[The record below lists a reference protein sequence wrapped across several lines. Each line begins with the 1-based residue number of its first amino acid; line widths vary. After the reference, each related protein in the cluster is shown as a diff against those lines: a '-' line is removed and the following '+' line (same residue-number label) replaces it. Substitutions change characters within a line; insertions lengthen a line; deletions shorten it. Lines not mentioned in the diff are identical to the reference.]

1 MNKWSR
7 NQICTVFAAVSSW
20 GLDAFDFF
28 LLIFVIDDI
37 ARSFSVSN
45 KEVAL
50 AIFLTLACRPIGA
63 VFIGKMAEKYGRK
76 PVLMANVATFSI
88 LSGLSAFAPTLFIF
102 LAIRCAYGVAMGGIW
117 GVASA
122 LAFETIPPKTKGF
135 ISGLFQAG
143 YPLGYLSASVIY
155 GLFFDYIRWQ
165 DLFLIGTLPIFLV
178 AFIYFF
184 VEESSVW
191 QEAKNEKKENLP
203 IIPVIIKNWPV
214 CIYAII
220 LMTCF
225 NFFSHGTQ
233 DVYPLFLK
241 DQHHFTT
248 HTVSIIAILYNIAS
262 IIGGVSFGT
271 LSQKIGRPQAM
282 TLAAFF
288 ALCAVP
294 LWAFSSS
301 VVLIGL
307 GAFIMQLM
315 VQGAWGIIPIY
326 LTELMPKHTRAVL
339 PGVAYQL
346 GNLLASINL
355 PLQIYIAESYHGD
368 YSISL
373 ASVASITAICIML
386 LMVFNIKKTSST
398 I

>member
-1 MNKWSR
+1 MD
-7 NQICTVFAAVSSW
+7 C
-20 GLDAFDFF
+20 
-28 LLIFVIDDI
+28 
-37 ARSFSVSN
+37 
-45 KEVAL
+45 
-50 AIFLTLACRPIGA
+50 
-63 VFIGKMAEKYGRK
+63 
-76 PVLMANVATFSI
+76 
-88 LSGLSAFAPTLFIF
+88 
-102 LAIRCAYGVAMGGIW
+102 
-117 GVASA
+117 
-122 LAFETIPPKTKGF
+122 
-135 ISGLFQAG
+135 
-143 YPLGYLSASVIY
+143 
-155 GLFFDYIRWQ
+155 FFDYIRWQ

-294 LWAFSSS
+294 LWAFFKQHCPHRTGSFYYATY
-301 VVLIGL
+301 
-307 GAFIMQLM
+307 GARRMGNYSNLSHRIN
-315 VQGAWGIIPIY
+315 AKTY
-326 LTELMPKHTRAVL
+326 KSCLTWCCLSNWKF
-339 PGVAYQL
+339 
-346 GNLLASINL
+346 
-355 PLQIYIAESYHGD
+355 
-368 YSISL
+368 ISL
-373 ASVASITAICIML
+373 Y
-386 LMVFNIKKTSST
+386 
-398 I
+398 